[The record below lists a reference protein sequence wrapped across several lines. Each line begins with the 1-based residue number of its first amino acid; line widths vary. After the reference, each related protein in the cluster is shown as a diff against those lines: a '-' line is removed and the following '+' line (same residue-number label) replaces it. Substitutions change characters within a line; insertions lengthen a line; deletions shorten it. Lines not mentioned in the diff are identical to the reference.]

1 MKKNNNKKYGLCKER
16 EVKKLLEDTGWVVT
30 ASKGSFGVADLVAMH
45 PAKGWKIVQVK
56 ATRQKKNVS
65 YGKEID
71 EIRHYQV
78 PYNTQKEL
86 WAWRTKEGWERI
98 VIG

>member
-1 MKKNNNKKYGLCKER
+1 MKKNRNKIYGLTKER
-16 EVKKLLEDTGWVVT
+16 EAKKILEEEGWYVIR
-30 ASKGSFGVADLVAMH
+30 SRGSFGLFDMIAMN
-45 PAKGWKIVQVK
+45 PVKGWKIVQVK